1 MFTRLNE
8 AVPLNAAEK
17 RNSFGGPLP
26 RLTRELVQHP
36 FFTEFAKVSPTRYR
50 HHDIVAKMLWITF
63 ALPTLKAVPDTKK
76 ATLDSFFRSRAGSSD
91 EELLGV
97 RKIVEQSLGAMYD
110 IFGVKDELLRSAA
123 VIPVYFIL
131 FEESIR
137 LACLSQITRAKL
149 SQFEEIR
156 EENRRAFQLERDNV
170 DFKLIEYDE
179 LSQSS
184 NDGASIGARTD
195 LLRQYLGL
203 PEFDIGRLM

>member
-1 MFTRLNE
+1 
-8 AVPLNAAEK
+8 
-17 RNSFGGPLP
+17 
-26 RLTRELVQHP
+26 
-36 FFTEFAKVSPTRYR
+36 
-50 HHDIVAKMLWITF
+50 
-63 ALPTLKAVPDTKK
+63 
-76 ATLDSFFRSRAGSSD
+76 
-91 EELLGV
+91 
-97 RKIVEQSLGAMYD
+97 MYD